1 MPITQAVHGGGQTPT
16 LTQRVYY
23 TGSDALYEGYALCY
37 NFDAAEVS
45 PENLSISLT
54 QDAAASDACP
64 ARVIQVEKPSYANA
78 MHFAGVVTERSNG
91 VKGPG
96 WVEIYMPGS
105 VCNIYAAANVDH
117 ADSNDV
123 ATGQILTFSTGQYYF
138 KYAGLPGEGSAIV
151 LQDVDRSSTSGLVM
165 AKLMTGVPSGGY
177 NIVISSQM
185 SAGGVV
191 SAGGSITKF
200 PPAGVT
206 AVDIDGATADATLL
220 LKDTHGEWIG
230 QQKVFKTI
238 GALTTNHWQVTI
250 SAGRNATTSTINV
263 TSADVVASLGTAAGE
278 YIHCT
283 FDGGRWNVVPSIS
296 GIV

>member
-1 MPITQAVHGGGQTPT
+1 MPSTQIVHGGGNTPT

-23 TGSDALYEGYALCY
+23 TGSDTLYEGYALCY
-37 NFDAAEVS
+37 NFDATEVS

-54 QDAAASDACP
+54 QDAAASDPLP

-78 MHFAGVVTERSNG
+78 MHFAGVVSG
-91 VKGPG
+91 KDAGKKGPC
-96 WVEIYMPGS
+96 WVEIFMPGS
-105 VCNIYAAANVDH
+105 VCNIYAAADVDH
-117 ADSNDV
+117 ADSNNV

-151 LQDVDRSSTSGLVM
+151 LQDVNRSATNGLVM

-177 NIVISSQM
+177 NTVVSTQM
-185 SAGGVV
+185 SAGGAV
-191 SAGGSITKF
+191 SEGGEITKF

-206 AVDIDGATADATLL
+206 AITVPGVASTMTLL
-220 LKDTHGEWIG
+220 LQDGHGEWIG

-238 GALTTNHWQVTI
+238 DNLSTNTWQVSI
-250 SAGRNATTSTINV
+250 SAGRDATVATINV
-263 TSADVVASLGTAAGE
+263 TSTDVVASLGTAAGE